1 MTESADNRQ
10 PQLLYIAQQLP
21 QTDGSLGLSLCSQ
34 VVVSLLSRDFDVSL
48 ALVGPTDTRTLND
61 LRVSLGV
68 LHATGGFE
76 ASSADR
82 PYDKSVKQYALD
94 QLGSDVVN
102 ARLQNTIQQRATE
115 CDVVIIDG
123 LLAWAYRP
131 AGLSLPL
138 IYLCQS
144 IVADQFAEL
153 GMLARLPYRGLAAYE
168 RSVFDGVDL
177 LFAEPDLAADL
188 SERGVAMKTLQYSF
202 SRPGAASPSLL
213 DVDRNLTAERIGYIG
228 YLSDDKNLAS
238 LMWFLEEIWPA
249 LSASMPQLN
258 FHIVGQ
264 APPRELRELIAQAP
278 RLHLHWSSDDQLL
291 FDKRIRVM
299 VDPLLHESHVDAK
312 LLNAMAR
319 GIPLVTTRRGL
330 DRAHP
335 SLRAGATAADS
346 ADAMLVAIKTLMA
359 DGKAWKTRSNNAS
372 GIGRAQ
378 LPAYELGHTMRR
390 EILRHLTTP
399 GAD

>member
-1 MTESADNRQ
+1 
-10 PQLLYIAQQLP
+10 
-21 QTDGSLGLSLCSQ
+21 
-34 VVVSLLSRDFDVSL
+34 VVVALLSRDFDVSL
-48 ALVGPTDTRTLND
+48 ALVGATDTRTLNE

-82 PYDKSVKQYALD
+82 PYDKSLKQYALD

-102 ARLQNTIQQRATE
+102 ARLQNIIQQRAGE
-115 CDVVIIDG
+115 CDVVVIDG

-138 IYLCQS
+138 VYLCQS
-144 IVADQFAEL
+144 VVADQFADL
-153 GMLARLPYRGLAAYE
+153 GVLARLPYRGIGAYE

-188 SERGVAMKTLQYSF
+188 SERGVALKTLQCSF
-202 SRPGAASPSLL
+202 SRPGAARPSLF

-238 LMWFLEEIWPA
+238 LTWFLEEVWPI
-249 LSASMPQLN
+249 LSASMPELN

-264 APPRELRELIAQAP
+264 APTRELRELIANTP
-278 RLHLHWSSDDQLL
+278 RLHLHWSSDDQVL
-291 FDKRIRVM
+291 FDKRIRLM
-299 VDPLLHESHVDAK
+299 VDPLLYESHVDAK

-330 DRAHP
+330 ERAHP
-335 SLRAGATAADS
+335 SLRPGATSADS
-346 ADAMLVAIKTLMA
+346 ADAIKTLMA
-359 DGKAWKTRSNNAS
+359 DGKAWKSRSYNAS

-390 EILRHLTTP
+390 EILRQLTTA

>member
-1 MTESADNRQ
+1 MTGSTDSRQ
-10 PQLLYIAQQLP
+10 PQLLYIAQQVP
-21 QTDGSLGLSLCSQ
+21 QADGGLGLTLCSQ
-34 VVVSLLSRDFDVSL
+34 VVVALLSRDFDVSL
-48 ALVGPTDTRTLND
+48 ALVGATDTRTLNEF
-61 LRVSLGV
+61 RVSLTV

-82 PYDKSVKQYALD
+82 PYDKSLKQYALD
-94 QLGSDVVN
+94 QLDSDLVN
-102 ARLQNTIQQRATE
+102 ARLQNTIQQRAAE
-115 CDVVIIDG
+115 CDVVVIDG

-131 AGLSLPL
+131 AGLGVPL
-138 IYLCQS
+138 AYLCQS
-144 IVADQFAEL
+144 VVADQFADL
-153 GMLARLPYRGLAAYE
+153 GVLARLPYRGIGAYE

-188 SERGVAMKTLQYSF
+188 SERGVAMKILQYSF
-202 SRPGAASPSLL
+202 SRPGAARPSLL

-238 LMWFLEEIWPA
+238 LLWFLEDIWPT
-249 LSASMPQLN
+249 LSASMPALN

-264 APPRELRELIAQAP
+264 APTRELRELIANTP
-278 RLHLHWSSDDQLL
+278 RVHLHWSSDDQVL

-335 SLRAGATAADS
+335 SLRPGATAADS

-359 DGKAWKTRSNNAS
+359 DGKVWKTRSNNAC

-378 LPAYELGHTMRR
+378 LPAYELGHTIRR
-390 EILRHLTTP
+390 EILRQLTTA